1 MHVVHDL
8 KQVLPLLG
16 AAKGYATIGVLDGV
30 HLGHQQLV
38 SRMVSAAHEAGGAS
52 IAVAFD
58 PHPAATLGL
67 DSPLPLTTIEERAQ
81 LLAALALDIL
91 VATPFTQELA
101 HTSAVDFAEL
111 LIHRLNL
118 AELWG
123 GPDFAIGHD
132 REGNLPVLQRLG
144 TELGFAVRVVEP
156 LEWGRG
162 IVSSSRVRAALRVGD
177 IDQATGCLGR
187 PFRLSGIVTH
197 GDGRGCTIGV
207 PTANLSPPHKRL
219 IPADGIYACL
229 AHTQQK
235 GIRQAAVNI
244 GTRPTFAGQSLTI
257 EAHLLNFAGDL
268 YGQSLALDFIARL
281 RDEVAFPDTE
291 TLMVQMQRDIAQVRD
306 ILGDA

>member
-1 MHVVHDL
+1 MV
-8 KQVLPLLG
+8 G
-16 AAKGYATIGVLDGV
+16 AA
-30 HLGHQQLV
+30 
-38 SRMVSAAHEAGGAS
+38 REAGGVS

-67 DSPLPLTTIEERAQ
+67 DSPLPLTTIEERAE

-91 VATPFTQELA
+91 VVVPFTRELA
-101 HTSAVDFAEL
+101 CTSAVDFAKL

-132 REGNLPVLQRLG
+132 REGTLPVLQRLG
-144 TELGFAVRVVEP
+144 TELGFVVRVVEP

-197 GDGRGCTIGV
+197 GDGRGRIIGV
-207 PTANLSPPHKRL
+207 PTANLSPSHKRL

-229 AHTQQK
+229 AYTQQE
-235 GIRQAAVNI
+235 GIYQAAVNI
-244 GTRPTFAGQSLTI
+244 GIRPTFAGESLTI
-257 EAHLLNFAGDL
+257 EAHLLDFAGNL
-268 YGQSLALDFIARL
+268 YDQSLALDFVARL

-291 TLMVQMQRDIAQVRD
+291 TLMVQMQKDIAQVRD
-306 ILGDA
+306 ILGDAQDQ